1 MCAAVAAFD
10 PTPARTARALV
21 AADAAYLVSDE
32 PRTLS
37 EAGLNEAYRELQAA
51 GRDWQVAGWGPR
63 RWTADRRLLEAETG
77 WFAAV
82 VERLRSAPVC
92 VAREAAAHRGIIE
105 RGVPLLPPAVRGHA
119 WRSVVIEPPRPATA
133 PPPPPTCP
141 GCFPECHPMRTR
153 RSQFRSSRH
162 RWGGMCWVN
171 SKRPSSPRGRTRG
184 CASGTPYSWVRAA
197 RRQWRWPGGCREMR
211 PTRAWASPPNGRS
224 PPTGPQARSADSRRW
239 RRWNGLRENSNPTFP
254 VIRRRPGRWRPWEC
268 CAPTC
273 WRPDRTR
280 RTRGGGP
287 GAARAEGKV
296 GGGSSAGPASRCAQ
310 APARPRARSRRI
322 APGPSVTGARP
333 PGRGCVPRGRRSSV
347 RPTPRAR
354 PSRGRAAPRR
364 GPGGCRRRP

>member
-133 PPPPPTCP
+133 PPPPNLP
-141 GCFPECHPMRTR
+141 RLL
-153 RSQFRSSRH
+153 SRVPPDAH
-162 RWGGMCWVN
+162 AALAI
-171 SKRPSSPRGRTRG
+171 SELPSSLGWDVLG
-184 CASGTPYSWVRAA
+184 EFEAA
-197 RRQWRWPGGCREMR
+197 
-211 PTRAWASPPNGRS
+211 
-224 PPTGPQARSADSRRW
+224 
-239 RRWNGLRENSNPTFP
+239 L
-254 VIRRRPGRWRPWEC
+254 V
-268 CAPTC
+268 AP
-273 WRPDRTR
+273 RPDPWLRLR
-280 RTRGGGP
+280 YAVLLGSGSEAAVEVARGVSRDASDPCVGLAAQWEIATNWTAGTVGRLAALEEVERIARELESNIP
-287 GAARAEGKV
+287 GDPTAARAMASV
-296 GGGSSAGPASRCAQ
+296 GVL
-310 APARPRARSRRI
+310 RSHLL
-322 APGPSVTGARP
+322 APGSD
-333 PGRGCVPRGRRSSV
+333 
-347 RPTPRAR
+347 
-354 PSRGRAAPRR
+354 AANPRR
-364 GPGGCRRRP
+364 GSGRRAR